1 MLASVGVAARDP
13 FPSGGIL
20 TRPFVTHIFNL
31 TVVIQVHTVGN
42 TRHFS
47 NYALIPAVLPAG
59 AVSWLFLHP
68 HQLPFL
74 GGSLGT
80 DYTAHA

>member
-42 TRHFS
+42 SWFLVPYLLGS
-47 NYALIPAVLPAG
+47 SAL
-59 AVSWLFLHP
+59 
-68 HQLPFL
+68 
-74 GGSLGT
+74 
-80 DYTAHA
+80 

>member
-42 TRHFS
+42 KPQEVCQVGS
-47 NYALIPAVLPAG
+47 NLDSFDPRYFCAK
-59 AVSWLFLHP
+59 FR
-68 HQLPFL
+68 
-74 GGSLGT
+74 
-80 DYTAHA
+80 

>member
-42 TRHFS
+42 ILSKICDKTME
-47 NYALIPAVLPAG
+47 PA
-59 AVSWLFLHP
+59 
-68 HQLPFL
+68 
-74 GGSLGT
+74 
-80 DYTAHA
+80 

>member
-42 TRHFS
+42 RKTLYS
-47 NYALIPAVLPAG
+47 LAG
-59 AVSWLFLHP
+59 P
-68 HQLPFL
+68 TQ
-74 GGSLGT
+74 
-80 DYTAHA
+80 

>member
-42 TRHFS
+42 TCFEEFS
-47 NYALIPAVLPAG
+47 KTLKKNGYCHG
-59 AVSWLFLHP
+59 
-68 HQLPFL
+68 
-74 GGSLGT
+74 
-80 DYTAHA
+80 